1 MKDFDMT
8 MLTHARGPLQRPTYS
23 PRRQDAAAAG
33 AAEAHLAM
41 IKRFCMCALTILLAG
56 GALSGIIAL
65 KALAVFHNLN
75 IGPH

>member
-1 MKDFDMT
+1 MT
-8 MLTHARGPLQRPTYS
+8 MLTHARSPLQRPTNS
-23 PRRQDAAAAG
+23 PRRQDAAAAD

-56 GALSGIIAL
+56 GTLAGIIAL